1 MIRVCRF
8 IVLAGIL
15 LLLWSPPLV
24 AQLELFKTDR
34 LIDATI
40 SNDYDL
46 AKSEL
51 IKGHIPD
58 PVDNYRRTPLI
69 IAAMAGNPDLI
80 ELLVK
85 FKANLNSRDDAGA
98 GAFHY
103 AAARGHVGVVVLL
116 LELGARVNIEN
127 RQGMRPLMVAAA
139 GGKIEIVQIL
149 LNSKADAVRNDY
161 TGRSAL
167 TWAER
172 NGRRNVIRL
181 LRQAGSKE

>member
-1 MIRVCRF
+1 VNRVFR
-8 IVLAGIL
+8 IAALAGVLIS
-15 LLLWSPPLV
+15 LWPLPAA
-24 AQLELFKTDR
+24 AQVELFKSDR

-40 SNDYDL
+40 SNDYEL

-58 PVDNYRRTPLI
+58 PVDSYRRTPLI
-69 IAAMAGNPDLI
+69 IAAMAGNPDLV

-85 FKANLNSRDDAGA
+85 YKANLNTRDEAGA

-103 AAARGHVGVVVLL
+103 AAARGHTDVVEMLV
-116 LELGARVNIEN
+116 ELGAKINIEN
-127 RQGMRPLMVAAA
+127 RQGMTPLMVAAA
-139 GGKIEIVQIL
+139 DGKIEIVQIL
-149 LNSKADAVRNDY
+149 LNSKADATRNDF

-167 TWAER
+167 MWAER

-181 LRQAGSKE
+181 LRQAGIKE